1 MAEALD
7 EKKRVL
13 ASVLDGKEAKDLDLI
28 STVAARRGLRIYTHT
43 DTIIHA
49 S

>member
-1 MAEALD
+1 LD

-28 STVAARRGLRIYTHT
+28 STVAARRGIRI
-43 DTIIHA
+43 
-49 S
+49 